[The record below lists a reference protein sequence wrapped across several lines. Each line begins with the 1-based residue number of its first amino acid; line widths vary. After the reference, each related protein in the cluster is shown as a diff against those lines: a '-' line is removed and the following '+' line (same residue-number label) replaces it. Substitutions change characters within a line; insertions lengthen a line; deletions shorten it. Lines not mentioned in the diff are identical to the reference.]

1 MIRNEGRLQRARP
14 AKPLNPRRD
23 LGVIQVRMIAAGGA
37 DELKH
42 AGVAAFET
50 AVHDADRLAPH
61 ERRPAVAGLTGKRER
76 VVAVGAGAQLRVTA
90 IMQAR
95 YGDGGRTGSRS
106 GTGHAVRTAHST
118 HRQRCRGLEQ
128 RASYHPTVTR
138 GHYAGHIQPNR
149 ICLITGC

>member
-1 MIRNEGRLQRARP
+1 MVRHEGRLQRARP

-61 ERRPAVAGLTGKRER
+61 ERHPAVAGLTGKRES
-76 VVAVGAGAQLRVTA
+76 VVAVGAGAQPRVTA
-90 IMQAR
+90 IMRAR
-95 YGDGGRTGSRS
+95 YGGRAGSRS
-106 GTGHAVRTAHST
+106 GTGHAVRVARTVQST

-128 RASYHPTVTR
+128 PARYHLTVTL
-138 GHYAGHIQPNR
+138 GGTAQDISSR
-149 ICLITGC
+149 IGNA

>member
-1 MIRNEGRLQRARP
+1 MIRHEGRLQRARP

-76 VVAVGAGAQLRVTA
+76 VVAVGAGAQPRVTA
-90 IMQAR
+90 IMRAR
-95 YGDGGRTGSRS
+95 YGDGGRTGHRSRCQGRQDCS
-106 GTGHAVRTAHST
+106 LKLTASAA
-118 HRQRCRGLEQ
+118 EVW
-128 RASYHPTVTR
+128 SSEPD
-138 GHYAGHIQPNR
+138 
-149 ICLITGC
+149 IT

>member
-1 MIRNEGRLQRARP
+1 VIRNEGRLQRARA

-76 VVAVGAGAQLRVTA
+76 VVAVGAGAQPRVTA
-90 IMQAR
+90 IMRAR
-95 YGDGGRTGSRS
+95 YGDGGRAGSRS
-106 GTGHAVRTAHST
+106 GTGHAVRVARTAQST

-128 RASYHPTVTR
+128 RARYHLPVI
-138 GHYAGHIQPNR
+138 A
-149 ICLITGC
+149 